1 MHSRFW
7 ISLFSFFF
15 SLYSSFYFRFL
26 EMYPALNIF
35 LRIFLQINPKK
46 VNSCYAPEKFIRET
60 FVVKDKSFIS
70 VSIFVASLITNARR
84 RKEFESKNRAK
95 WFSVSLEKNYHVT
108 EILFN
113 DTDFPRSFFHT
124 CSTTEIKSISR
135 LKTREENYYPQ
146 YWLFKRFLGT
156 LYYFRK
162 KNK

>member
-113 DTDFPRSFFHT
+113 DTFFP
-124 CSTTEIKSISR
+124 
-135 LKTREENYYPQ
+135 Q
-146 YWLFKRFLGT
+146 LFPHMLDHGNKK
-156 LYYFRK
+156 YIAA
-162 KNK
+162 KNKGRKLFSTILIIQTIFGDVILFSKKE

>member
-1 MHSRFW
+1 
-7 ISLFSFFF
+7 
-15 SLYSSFYFRFL
+15 
-26 EMYPALNIF
+26 MYPALNIF

-46 VNSCYAPEKFIRET
+46 VNNCYAPEKFIRET
-60 FVVKDKSFIS
+60 VSLLWKIKVLFLYPFS

-135 LKTREENYYPQ
+135 LKTREENYFPQ
-146 YWLFKRFLGT
+146 YWLFKWFLGT